1 MANSRPPQS
10 PDDRPNTHPADIRTA
25 PAPAPALSDEDRRA
39 AKIGVGCFTTFIGAV
54 SGAMIGVL
62 VAVGNTF
69 ATRCTPLEGL
79 PACNW
84 HIFAGWGALIGAISL
99 PTLALSRLRR
109 RERAGG

>member
-1 MANSRPPQS
+1 MADSHTTQPPH
-10 PDDRPNTHPADIRTA
+10 DRPNTHPADIRGA
-25 PAPAPALSDEDRRA
+25 PATAPALSAEDRRA

-62 VAVGNTF
+62 IAVGNTF

-84 HIFAGWGALIGAISL
+84 HIFAGWGALIGAMSL
-99 PTLALSRLRR
+99 PTLALWRLRR

>member
-1 MANSRPPQS
+1 MADTSKPQS
-10 PDDRPNTHPADIRTA
+10 RERPNTHPADIRTA
-25 PAPAPALSDEDRRA
+25 PPAGPALSDEDRRM
-39 AKIGVGCFTTFIGAV
+39 AKIGVGCFTTFIGAI

-62 VAVGNTF
+62 VAVGVSF
-69 ATRCTPLEGL
+69 GTRCKPLEGL
-79 PACNW
+79 PACDW

>member
-1 MANSRPPQS
+1 MANSRTPL
-10 PDDRPNTHPADIRTA
+10 PDDRPNTHPADIRSA
-25 PAPAPALSDEDRRA
+25 PVPGPALSDEDRRM
-39 AKIGVGCFTTFIGAV
+39 AKLGVGCFTTFIGTI

-62 VAVGNTF
+62 IAVGNTF

-84 HIFAGWGALIGAISL
+84 HIFAAWGALIGAISL

-109 RERAGG
+109 RERAGE